1 VPLENIPSPFA
12 FSVSEKGT
20 IALVPSHGNWPS
32 FPHRTSKQDHADRL
46 DVCRQLARDLTSDLR
61 AKKFQARDEY
71 PEGLEKYVS
80 RLPRRPGEGNILL
93 ADAEMRTLRNLFA
106 AEADILS
113 VAFAA
118 KLKTFLEQHMGLR
131 VFYPDITN
139 FYRDVQNGRIEEPL
153 PLDAIEG
160 IVKGVRENTPMVFER
175 SVEQAIEG
183 SVAVG
188 PSIPLPTIS
197 DSLQTE
203 ASQLVPPRDP
213 LGELDP
219 KKAGD
224 FTFAGATNGL
234 WRAFLEGEKIHR
246 AMEGWRKTGDALR
259 PHVQEIL
266 DWLNR
271 FMGSGDGG
279 PPLPPIVGV

>member
-1 VPLENIPSPFA
+1 
-12 FSVSEKGT
+12 
-20 IALVPSHGNWPS
+20 
-32 FPHRTSKQDHADRL
+32 
-46 DVCRQLARDLTSDLR
+46 
-61 AKKFQARDEY
+61 
-71 PEGLEKYVS
+71 
-80 RLPRRPGEGNILL
+80 
-93 ADAEMRTLRNLFA
+93 
-106 AEADILS
+106 
-113 VAFAA
+113 
-118 KLKTFLEQHMGLR
+118 MGLR

-183 SVAVG
+183 SVVVG
-188 PSIPLPTIS
+188 PSIPPPTIS

-234 WRAFLEGEKIHR
+234 WRAFLEGEKIHK